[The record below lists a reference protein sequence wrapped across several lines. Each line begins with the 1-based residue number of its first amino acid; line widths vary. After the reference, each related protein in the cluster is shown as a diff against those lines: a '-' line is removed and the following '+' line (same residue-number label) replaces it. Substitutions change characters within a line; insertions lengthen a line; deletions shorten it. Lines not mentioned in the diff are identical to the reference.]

1 MCAMCVLSCVW
12 PFMTPW
18 TIACQAPL
26 SMGFSRQEYWSGL
39 LFPSLED
46 PPPPPP
52 EMEYASL
59 VSSALE
65 GESLSLCHL
74 ETFFLFL
81 KDPNCVEE
89 SLENNL
95 QFSYSFPFWLFFISV
110 IVYPAVYY
118 NQLKYFYL
126 FILLNPIHFSQIRA
140 FSEEQHLILW
150 FQSFSS
156 ILSHLSF
163 YVYDIIFIS

>member
-1 MCAMCVLSCVW
+1 MCVLSCVW

-18 TIACQAPL
+18 TIACQAPP
-26 SMGFSRQEYWSGL
+26 SMGCSRQEYWSGL
-39 LFPSLED
+39 LFPSPED
-46 PPPPPP
+46 LPHA

-59 VSSALE
+59 VSPALE
-65 GESLSLCHL
+65 GDSLSLCHL
-74 ETFFLFL
+74 GTFFLFL

-95 QFSYSFPFWLFFISV
+95 EFSYSFPFWLFFISV
-110 IVYPAVYY
+110 IAYTAVYY

-126 FILLNPIHFSQIRA
+126 FILLNPIHLSQIRA
-140 FSEEQHLILW
+140 FSEEQHPILW

-156 ILSHLSF
+156 IISHLSF
-163 YVYDIIFIS
+163 YVYDIVFIS